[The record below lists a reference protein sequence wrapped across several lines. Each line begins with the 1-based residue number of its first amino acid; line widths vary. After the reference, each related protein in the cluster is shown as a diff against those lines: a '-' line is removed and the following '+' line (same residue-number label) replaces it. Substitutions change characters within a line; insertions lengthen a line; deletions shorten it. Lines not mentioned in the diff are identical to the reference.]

1 MPSTHLS
8 SGGSHYGFVFRWNL
22 SSTMHVDLPPGH
34 FEVVSASYASFFLFI
49 ISVCV
54 GSPPS
59 AMMEIMLVI
68 LEMFS
73 DAQLVRTEFGIW
85 QVSGVVTGDLVNES
99 PSSCSDIFLVKDN
112 N

>member
-1 MPSTHLS
+1 MC
-8 SGGSHYGFVFRWNL
+8 GK
-22 SSTMHVDLPPGH
+22 
-34 FEVVSASYASFFLFI
+34 
-49 ISVCV
+49 C
-54 GSPPS
+54 
-59 AMMEIMLVI
+59 LVI
-68 LEMFS
+68 IINTCSVFS

>member
-1 MPSTHLS
+1 
-8 SGGSHYGFVFRWNL
+8 
-22 SSTMHVDLPPGH
+22 
-34 FEVVSASYASFFLFI
+34 
-49 ISVCV
+49 
-54 GSPPS
+54 
-59 AMMEIMLVI
+59 MEIMLVI